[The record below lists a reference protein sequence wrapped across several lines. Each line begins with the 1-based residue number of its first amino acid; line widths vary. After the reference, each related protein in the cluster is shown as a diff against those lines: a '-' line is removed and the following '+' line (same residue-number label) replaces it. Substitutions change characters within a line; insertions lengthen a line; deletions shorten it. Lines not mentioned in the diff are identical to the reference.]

1 MSGMLS
7 DPVVKTASIRDV
19 EIFQVYLWVCALEGS
34 IVAIQE
40 ELFPLYVM
48 LGPTLKVQWEMVQ
61 QMMYLLRYEIS
72 ARLTPQEINT
82 LMPYFQA
89 LSQMFSSEI
98 LH

>member
-1 MSGMLS
+1 MLS

-19 EIFQVYLWVCALEGS
+19 EMLQVYLWVCALEGS
-34 IVAIQE
+34 IAAIQQ

-48 LGPTLKVQWEMVQ
+48 LYPTLKVQWEMVR

-72 ARLTPQEINT
+72 DHLTPKQSNT

-89 LSQMFSSEI
+89 LLQMFSSEI